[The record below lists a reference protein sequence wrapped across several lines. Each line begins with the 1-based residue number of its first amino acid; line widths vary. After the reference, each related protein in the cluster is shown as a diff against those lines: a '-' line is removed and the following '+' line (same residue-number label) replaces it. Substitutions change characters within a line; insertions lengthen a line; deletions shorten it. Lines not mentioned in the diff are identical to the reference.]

1 MVTYTLT
8 ATRLLGYQVKRL
20 HHWRQQLFV
29 IITINANTKLKITE
43 YQIINPG
50 SLRIINIEDH
60 LPKTRLLMNSSREV
74 VKKAK
79 SEE

>member
-43 YQIINPG
+43 YQILKIV
-50 SLRIINIEDH
+50 IE
-60 LPKTRLLMNSSREV
+60 NYQY
-74 VKKAK
+74 
-79 SEE
+79 

>member
-43 YQIINPG
+43 YQILKITKLPQV
-50 SLRIINIEDH
+50 IE
-60 LPKTRLLMNSSREV
+60 NYQY
-74 VKKAK
+74 
-79 SEE
+79 

>member
-1 MVTYTLT
+1 MTYLDSHLVTYLDCHHVTDFGDLPCLSSGDQIMVTYTLT

-43 YQIINPG
+43 
-50 SLRIINIEDH
+50 
-60 LPKTRLLMNSSREV
+60 
-74 VKKAK
+74 
-79 SEE
+79 